1 MHMLKGNIGTGLL
14 ALPYVVSHAGLLVS
28 EKILKVATT
37 LPPEHLRCSFTQSV
51 ISSYLV
57 ACQFHFCLDSRGAGG
72 EDRTSSRAF
81 SNLMIC
87 TAALIECFLYS
98 FRE

>member
-28 EKILKVATT
+28 ELGLKGATT
-37 LPPEHLRCSFTQSV
+37 LPPEHLRSLFTQSV

-57 ACQFHFCLDSRGAGG
+57 AFQFHFCLDSRGGG
-72 EDRTSSRAF
+72 
-81 SNLMIC
+81 
-87 TAALIECFLYS
+87 
-98 FRE
+98 